1 MLARY
6 VVVLVLYHSMV
17 YGGRS
22 LNALLG
28 ILMKAV
34 TNSLAS
40 LSMARIKLLNIGL
53 LRPVTKS
60 QKLFVI
66 RSLHHFEV
74 DYFYIDHFS
83 QFCGWGKLLSWSN
96 FVIQLVIK
104 NRKKYFF
111 SG

>member
-1 MLARY
+1 MTVSAGK
-6 VVVLVLYHSMV
+6 VVLVLYHSMV

-40 LSMARIKLLNIGL
+40 LGMARIKLLNIGL
-53 LRPVTKS
+53 LRPVANT

-66 RSLHHFEV
+66 RT
-74 DYFYIDHFS
+74 
-83 QFCGWGKLLSWSN
+83 
-96 FVIQLVIK
+96 QLVVALK
-104 NRKKYFF
+104 RRR
-111 SG
+111 

>member
-1 MLARY
+1 MTVSAGK
-6 VVVLVLYHSMV
+6 VVLVLYHSMV

-40 LSMARIKLLNIGL
+40 LLSMARIKLLNIGL
-53 LRPVTKS
+53 LRPVTNT

-66 RSLHHFEV
+66 RTQLIV
-74 DYFYIDHFS
+74 AL
-83 QFCGWGKLLSWSN
+83 KLG
-96 FVIQLVIK
+96 
-104 NRKKYFF
+104 R
-111 SG
+111 